1 VKFVGEW
8 LVPLRN
14 YQNLS
19 IRQKPIERQM
29 LQKIF
34 VGKTMNG
41 CALSP

>member
-1 VKFVGEW
+1 MRGHDESGFVTVG
-8 LVPLRN
+8 
-14 YQNLS
+14 